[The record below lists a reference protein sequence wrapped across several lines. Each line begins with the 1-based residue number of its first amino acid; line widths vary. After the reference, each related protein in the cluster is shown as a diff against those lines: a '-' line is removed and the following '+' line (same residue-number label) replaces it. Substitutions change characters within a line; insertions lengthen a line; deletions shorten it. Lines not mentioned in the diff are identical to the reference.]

1 MSPPV
6 PSSSPKLSTLLT
18 ALPSSPNNAATPSPL
33 PQSSFDLSLW
43 GIQSKASCA
52 FQADV
57 ISRDKMRVC
66 TKIQRQIH
74 NHYKTNFNLL
84 ALFLGSVS
92 MTVNPSSPV
101 VDETMESSIN
111 LRAAIPRIAAATA
124 LAVDAAILMLSCPSA
139 SPPLPHTSTLSEH
152 TINHS
157 TATLGF
163 ANVRPIQMR
172 SIDTLFHKK
181 RILIGDRTGA
191 RKSHTTRMTGH

>member
-1 MSPPV
+1 
-6 PSSSPKLSTLLT
+6 
-18 ALPSSPNNAATPSPL
+18 
-33 PQSSFDLSLW
+33 
-43 GIQSKASCA
+43 
-52 FQADV
+52 
-57 ISRDKMRVC
+57 
-66 TKIQRQIH
+66 
-74 NHYKTNFNLL
+74 
-84 ALFLGSVS
+84 

-172 SIDTLFHKK
+172 SIDTLFRKK